1 MSQAGVLLDRAEIA
15 HDAGD
20 APTAARLY
28 QESLALEPRNPRGLC
43 RFGQLLDQSGQ
54 QSAAL
59 PYLEAAAQLA
69 PLEPAY
75 RAALGD
81 CRRRMGDPAGAE
93 SDFRHALLLN
103 AAHVPALNNLALLLT
118 DLGRPLE
125 AIPLL
130 ETAAALRQDLP
141 EISNNLGMALVASGQ
156 IEPAVEAYRAA
167 LAIRPDYP
175 EALNNISLA
184 LQRSGD
190 PAGAQA
196 ALERCLT
203 LRPDFVGALNNLGA
217 LHQSMG
223 RNAKA
228 AELYQTAVDL
238 APTSASLWLNL
249 GNALKQQGRTAET
262 VAAYG
267 RALALAPNVGV
278 ELKQALAMPPIQDS
292 AATIGR
298 DRAAFLDKLDELK
311 RRAETQPDLLPD
323 PLGQLGETAFFTAY
337 HGLDD
342 RALLT
347 RFVDCLTALSPSL
360 TERLVD
366 RAAWRRLPLNRRLR
380 VGFLSKFLRNHTIGK
395 LYAGVIK
402 TLPRDRF
409 DVTLLRP
416 IGPTDPLEQE
426 IAASVDRVI
435 DLPELLAA
443 ARLRVASE
451 NLDLL
456 FYPELGMD
464 AYTWF
469 LAFARLAPVQAVGWG
484 HPVTSAMPSMDYF
497 VSGGGFEGPGAAE
510 HYREKLVSVAGPGVR
525 YPLPAIDRSLT
536 RADLGLPEERRIY
549 ACPQSLFKFHPESDR
564 AWARLLSQDPNGVL
578 VIVEATEPLWND
590 QLRARF
596 QISLGADLARR
607 VLFLPRQPEARFAAI
622 YATCDVALDPPFF
635 GSGNTTLEAFAAG
648 APVITCPSPLMRTR
662 LTSAFYRLM
671 AIEEAPI
678 AGDLE
683 EYADLAVA
691 IATDPARR
699 ARLSQRILAAM
710 PRLFD
715 RADVVQ
721 DYADFFEAAIRA
733 AHANQPPIAWGDP
746 T

>member
-1 MSQAGVLLDRAEIA
+1 MSQVGVLLDRAELA
-15 HDAGD
+15 HQSGD

-28 QESLALEPRNPRGLC
+28 QEALTLEPRNPRGLS
-43 RFGQLLDQSGQ
+43 RFGQLIDQSGQ
-54 QSAAL
+54 PAAAL
-59 PYLEAAAQLA
+59 PYLDAAVQLA
-69 PLEPAY
+69 PLDAAY
-75 RAALGD
+75 RSALAD
-81 CRRRMGDPAGAE
+81 CRRGLGDLAGSEA
-93 SDFRHALLLN
+93 DFRHALLLN
-103 AAHVPALNNLALLLT
+103 AAHVPSLNNLGLLLT
-118 DLGRPLE
+118 DLGRAQE

-130 ETAAALRQDLP
+130 ETAAALRDDLP
-141 EISNNLGMALVASGQ
+141 EIQNNLGMALVASGQ
-156 IEPAVEAYRAA
+156 IEPAILAYRAA

-190 PAGAQA
+190 PAGAVA
-196 ALERCLT
+196 ALEQALA

-228 AELYQTAVDL
+228 AELYQAAVDL
-238 APTSASLWLNL
+238 APSSASLWLNL
-249 GNALKQQGRTAET
+249 GNALKQQGRAAET
-262 VAAYG
+262 IAAYD
-267 RALALAPNVGV
+267 RALDLSPNVGI
-278 ELKQALAMPPIQDS
+278 ELKQALVMAPIQDS
-292 AATIGR
+292 AATIAR
-298 DRAAFLDKLDELK
+298 DRAAFLAKLDDLAA
-311 RRAETQPDLLPD
+311 RADAHPDLLPD

-347 RFVDCLTALSPSL
+347 RYVDCLIKLSPSL
-360 TERLVD
+360 TERLTD
-366 RAAWRRLPLNRRLR
+366 RAAWRRLPLNQRLR

-402 TLPRDRF
+402 SLPRDRF
-409 DVTLLRP
+409 EVTLLRP
-416 IGPTDPLEQE
+416 IGPTDALEQE
-426 IAASVDRVI
+426 IVASVDRVV
-435 DLPELLAA
+435 DLPETLPL

-464 AYTWF
+464 AYSWF

-497 VSGGGFEGPGAAE
+497 VSGGGFEAPGASS
-510 HYREKLVSVAGPGVR
+510 HYRETLVSVKGPGVR
-525 YPLPAIDRSLT
+525 YPMPAIDRSLT
-536 RADLGLPEERRIY
+536 RKDLGLPEGRRIY
-549 ACPQSLFKFHPESDR
+549 ACPQSLFKFHPDSDR
-564 AWARLLSQDPNGVL
+564 AWARILAEDPNGL
-578 VIVEATEPLWND
+578 LAIVDATEPRWND

-596 QISLGADLARR
+596 QSSLGPDLAQR
-607 VLFLPRQPEARFAAI
+607 VHFLPRQPEARFAAI

-678 AGDLE
+678 ARDLD

-691 IATDPARR
+691 IANDPERR
-699 ARLSQRILAAM
+699 ERLSHRILTSM

-715 RADVVQ
+715 REDVVQ

>member
-1 MSQAGVLLDRAEIA
+1 MSQVGVLLDRAEMA
-15 HDAGD
+15 HQAGD
-20 APTAARLY
+20 APEAARLY
-28 QESLALEPRNPRGLC
+28 QEALALEPQNPRGLC
-43 RFGQLLDQSGQ
+43 RFGQLIDQAGHHET
-54 QSAAL
+54 AL
-59 PYLEAAAQLA
+59 PYLEAATQLA
-69 PLEPAY
+69 PREVAY
-75 RAALGD
+75 RSALGD
-81 CRRRMGDPAGAE
+81 CRRALGDLAGAE
-93 SDFRHALLLN
+93 AEFRHALLLH
-103 AAHVPALNNLALLLT
+103 AAHVPSLNNLGLLLT
-118 DLGRPLE
+118 DIGRPLE

-130 ETAAALRQDLP
+130 EIAQALRDDLP
-141 EISNNLGMALVASGQ
+141 EIQNNLGMALLATGQ
-156 IEPAVEAYRAA
+156 IEPAITAYRAA
-167 LAIRPDYP
+167 LALRPDYP

-190 PAGAQA
+190 PAGAVA
-196 ALERCLT
+196 ALEQCLA
-203 LRPDFVGALNNLGA
+203 LRPGFVGALNNLGA

-223 RNAKA
+223 NNARA
-228 AELYQTAVDL
+228 AEYYQAAVEL

-249 GNALKQQGRTAET
+249 GNALKQQGRPAET
-262 VAAYG
+262 KAAYDH
-267 RALALAPNVGV
+267 ALALAPNVGI
-278 ELKQALAMPPIQDS
+278 ELKQALVMAPIQDS
-292 AATIGR
+292 AATIAR
-298 DRAAFLDKLDELK
+298 DRATFLDKLDDLT
-311 RRAETQPDLLPD
+311 RRAETEPNLLPD

-347 RFVDCLTALSPSL
+347 RYVDSLITLSPGL

-366 RAAWRRLPLNRRLR
+366 RASWRRLPLNRRLR

-416 IGPTDPLEQE
+416 IGPTDWLEQE
-426 IAASVDRVI
+426 IVASVDRVV
-435 DLPELLAA
+435 DLPETLPL

-464 AYTWF
+464 AYSWF

-497 VSGGGFEGPGAAE
+497 VSGGGFEAPGASA
-510 HYREKLVSVAGPGVR
+510 HYREKLVSVQGPGVR
-525 YPLPAIDRSLT
+525 YPTPQIDRSLT
-536 RADLGLPEERRIY
+536 RKDLGMPEDRRIY
-549 ACPQSLFKFHPESDR
+549 ACPQSLFKFHPDSDQ
-564 AWARLLSQDPNGVL
+564 AWARILTKDPNGLL
-578 VIVEATEPLWND
+578 VIVDSSEPSWSD

-596 QISLGADLARR
+596 QISLGPDLAQR
-607 VLFLPRQPEARFAAI
+607 VQFLPRQTESRFTAI

-662 LTSAFYRLM
+662 LTASFYRLM

-683 EYADLAVA
+683 DYADIAVA
-691 IATDPARR
+691 IANDPNRR
-699 ARLSQRILAAM
+699 ERLSHRILTAM

-715 RADVVQ
+715 REDVVQ